1 MKSLDGDNTVKE
13 CLLSNGVLMSCFE
26 LSDDLARVCLSNR
39 YSAVLLLETLLLYCQ
54 RDFTFRRL
62 NAKNSWFYTHT
73 YLSCGFYR
81 PLKQNLLS
89 FIIMSTVL
97 L

>member
-1 MKSLDGDNTVKE
+1 
-13 CLLSNGVLMSCFE
+13 MSCFE
-26 LSDDLARVCLSNR
+26 LEDDLARVCL
-39 YSAVLLLETLLLYCQ
+39 SAVLLLETLLLYCQ
-54 RDFTFRRL
+54 RGFPFCRL

-73 YLSCGFYR
+73 HTHTHTHTPTSVVGFYQ